1 MYDTL
6 AASPNAAVAALG
18 KMLRAYDN
26 DLENAERSPAVTE
39 AVDVAIGQLHGPD
52 LGLVAELARVLVANA
67 ANAHADAAGAVLDV
81 GIATASRYAIRYAQ
95 AGQWEFPIA
104 ATTRPVL
111 AEKAKQLLTLAAFFG
126 KLPEVDE
133 EQARRDAARYN

>member
-1 MYDTL
+1 MCAKCDAERDAARKAMYDTL

-52 LGLVAELARVLVANA
+52 LGLVAELARVLVA
-67 ANAHADAAGAVLDV
+67 
-81 GIATASRYAIRYAQ
+81 TASRYAIRYAQ